1 MMSVGMLYEGAT
13 RLPLHCTVAALAHKL
28 TLTVA
33 ILYHQYS
40 GRDVVTVRDIVRA
53 VCVTH
58 LKWEYASVLLTEN
71 PLYKM

>member
-58 LKWEYASVLLTEN
+58 LNGSMPVFFSQRI
-71 PLYKM
+71 LYM